1 MKGFSQKKKRDA
13 YKKDVKSII
22 FFFQKTGVVMRM
34 VQKNLMR
41 NIQQNVHFT
50 MSLAP
55 SFKKSL
61 NIITLIVSH
70 KIYYMMIIMQ
80 ELMYM

>member
-1 MKGFSQKKKRDA
+1 
-13 YKKDVKSII
+13 
-22 FFFQKTGVVMRM
+22 MRM